1 MIIGKL
7 TLRSLRARWIRFGL
21 TSLAVIAGVGAVT
34 ASFVLSD
41 TLRKTFDAVATNA
54 TENLDVLVRAVDTLE
69 SDDAAGAA
77 RAPVPEGLLDELAA
91 VDGVGR
97 AEGNIQFLASI
108 TTPDGE
114 AVRTTGAPILGFGWV
129 DRPDSVFEITE
140 GRGPT
145 APDEMA
151 LDENAAK
158 TYDIAIGDTVTVR
171 AVGQEGRFTV
181 VGLDSFGEGGGA
193 LFLLFEMSAAQQL
206 ANLPGQYQAVSLE
219 AAEGVNEVELRDR
232 VAAALPEGFEAI
244 TGSQFSQEFSESFG
258 QIIDIIRTVLLVFA
272 FVILFVAGFIINVV
286 FNTTLGQRVREL
298 GLLRAIGAR
307 NGQIT
312 RSVLAESLLIGLI
325 ASVIGTFMGIVFAWL
340 LKALITSQGGG
351 FPDTPL
357 VLSGGT
363 WIVAFVVGIG
373 VTTLVSLVPA
383 WRAGRVTPV
392 AAMRDGGSLV
402 GDSIKARTITGA
414 VLAAIGLAAFLF
426 ALFADFDGTAPR
438 LTTMGVG
445 ALLLFLGATAVSPVV
460 AKPVASALSAPF
472 VAIYGVTGKL
482 AQGNAARNPRRT
494 ATTASALM
502 VGVALVAMVGVLGSS
517 FKATFSEQLKTGIAA
532 DYFVTAENFV
542 GFTPE
547 LATQLDA
554 LPETDQVTTFRQG
567 SVKIEGQTK
576 SVQAAQPTGL
586 DKVVNLDVRAG
597 TAAEI
602 PPDGILVQDQA
613 AEDLGL
619 TIGSPLTATFPLGE
633 RELQVTGLFHTAVT
647 GSNWIISQ
655 ELFEEAFPPD
665 VQLDAFGG
673 FTLAQGVD
681 RAAGEAAVKQVT
693 DGYPDVK
700 LEDRAEFQENQEK
713 QIDQTAVIIYA
724 LLLIALVIA
733 VLGIFITLMLAVYER
748 TRELGL
754 LRAVGQ
760 QRRQTRRMI
769 RIESI
774 VVSLFGAVLGVVLG
788 LVFGLA
794 IAAALPASVM
804 SVIAVPYGQLVIILV
819 LAAIAGVVAGFI
831 PAFQASKLNV
841 LDAISYE

>member
-41 TLRKTFDAVATNA
+41 TLRKTFDTIATSA
-54 TENLDVLVRAVDTLE
+54 TSNLDVLVRSVDALGG
-69 SDDAAGAA
+69 DDAASAS
-77 RAPVPEGLLDELAA
+77 RAPIPQSLLDELAA
-91 VDGVGR
+91 VDGVAV
-97 AEGNIQFLASI
+97 AEGNVQFLASI
-108 TTPDGE
+108 TAPDGE
-114 AVRTTGAPILGFGWV
+114 AITTAGAPIFGFGWV
-129 DRPDSVFEITE
+129 DRPDGAFEITE

-145 APDEMA
+145 APGEIAIDQ
-151 LDENAAK
+151 AAAD

-171 AVGQEGRFTV
+171 AVGNGGEFTV
-181 VGLDSFGEGGGA
+181 VGFDSFGEGAGS
-193 LFLLFEMSAAQQL
+193 LFMLFEMSAAQEL
-206 ANLPGQYQAVSLE
+206 ANIPGQYQAVSLT
-219 AAEGVNEVELRDR
+219 ATDDVNEVELRDR
-232 VAAALPEGFEAI
+232 VAQLLPEGYEAI
-244 TGSQFSQEFSESFG
+244 TGSEFSQEFSESFG

-312 RSVLAESLLIGLI
+312 RSVLAESLGIGLL
-325 ASVIGTFMGIVFAWL
+325 ASVIGTGMGIVFAAL
-340 LKALITSQGGG
+340 LKLLITSQGGG

-363 WIVAFVVGIG
+363 WIVAFVVGMG

-383 WRAGRVTPV
+383 WRAGRVPPV
-392 AAMRDGGSLV
+392 TAMRDGGSLV
-402 GDSIKARTITGA
+402 SDSIKARTITGA
-414 VLAAIGLAAFLF
+414 VLAAIGLIAFLY
-426 ALFADFDGTAPR
+426 ALFGSFDGTAPR
-438 LTTMGVG
+438 LTIMGTG
-445 ALLLFLGATAVSPVV
+445 ALLLFLGATAISPVV
-460 AKPVASALSAPF
+460 AKPVATALSAPF
-472 VAIYGVTGKL
+472 VAVYGVTGRL

-502 VGVALVAMVGVLGSS
+502 VGVALVAMVGVLGAS
-517 FKATFSEQLKTGIAA
+517 FKATFSEQLSTGISA
-532 DYFVTAENFV
+532 DYFVQARNFV

-547 LATQLDA
+547 LARQLDE
-554 LPETDQVTTFRQG
+554 LPETEQVTTFRQG
-567 SVKIEGQTK
+567 QVRIDGDTK
-576 SVQAAQPTGL
+576 SVQAVQATGL
-586 DKVVNLDVRAG
+586 DEVVNLDVLSG
-597 TAAEI
+597 TSAEI
-602 PPDGILVQDQA
+602 PADGILVQEQA

-619 TIGSPLTATFPLGE
+619 TVGSPVSVTFPLGE
-633 RELQVTGLFHTAVT
+633 RELEVTGVFGTAVT
-647 GSNWIISQ
+647 NANWIISQ
-655 ELFEEAFPPD
+655 DLFEEAFPPD
-665 VQLDAFGG
+665 VQLDVFGG
-673 FTLAQGVD
+673 FTLADGVD
-681 RAAGEAAVKQVT
+681 RAQGEAAVTRIT
-693 DGYPDVK
+693 DEYPDVE
-700 LEDRAEFQENQEK
+700 LQDRAEFQKQQED
-713 QIDQTAVIIYA
+713 QIDQTTIIIYA

-769 RIESI
+769 RAESI

-788 LVFGLA
+788 LVFGVA

-804 SVIAVPYGQLVIILV
+804 SVITIPYGQLVIILV